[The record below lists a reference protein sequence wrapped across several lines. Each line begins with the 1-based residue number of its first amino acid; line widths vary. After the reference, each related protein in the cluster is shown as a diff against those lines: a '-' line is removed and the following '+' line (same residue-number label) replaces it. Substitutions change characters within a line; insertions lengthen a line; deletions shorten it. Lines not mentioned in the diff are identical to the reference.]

1 MNEALLRAIITIVG
15 GALAGGLTNTVAIW
29 MLFHPYRPPTL
40 GGRPLKLLQG
50 VIPKNQARL
59 ATAIG
64 RTVGTRLLTPEDIT
78 RVFARPEFR
87 DAFDRRLAAFLHD
100 VLEIERGSLR
110 EMLGPEVMADIDHV
124 LEEMLSH
131 GVALVEAHLQSP
143 GFEASVEVRAD
154 ELAQYLAKAPVG
166 DILTPAREAS
176 VRATVEEWM
185 QGVAASDGFR
195 ATVEE
200 YVRRGAERLLT
211 PDVTIQDILP
221 PGLVATLERAVAG
234 YVPLA
239 IRRLRS
245 VLDQPAARKRFEQAT
260 KDVLRRFLQDL
271 KFHQRVMARLV
282 VNEDTVKKV
291 LDTVQVEGADRIS
304 EMLRERPVRE
314 AMATGISD
322 AIADLLNRPVNQVLG
337 NPDDPD
343 VLESLDTI
351 VSWVVDLARDPAT
364 HAFVTGKLE
373 AGLARASDRTW
384 GQLLDGIPPERMA
397 EWLVR
402 AARSELAGTVY
413 REGSRRLAAAA
424 LERPIGR
431 PGRLL
436 PGGSTAQIQH
446 AASEPLWLWLQGQVP
461 NVVEKLDVARRVET
475 KMMEFPVE
483 QMEQMVRRVT
493 ERELRTIIYFG
504 YALGAF
510 VGGILVAAN
519 YFLG

>member
-40 GGRPLKLLQG
+40 RGRPLKLLQG

-64 RTVGTRLLTPEDIT
+64 RTVGGKLLTTEDIT

-87 DAFDRRLAAFLHD
+87 DAFDRRLDSFLHD
-100 VLEIERGSLR
+100 VLETERGSVR
-110 EMLGPEVMADIDHV
+110 ELLGPEVMADVDRV
-124 LEEMLSH
+124 VEEMLGH
-131 GVALVEAHLQSP
+131 GLALVEEHLLSP
-143 GFEASVEVRAD
+143 GFEASVEARAD
-154 ELAQYLAKAPVG
+154 ELARYLARAPVG

-176 VRATVEEWM
+176 AKATVEKWM
-185 QGVAASDGFR
+185 QGVATSDGFR
-195 ATVEE
+195 TTVEE

-211 PDVTIQDILP
+211 PNVTIQDIMP

-245 VLDQPAARKRFEQAT
+245 VLDQPAARKRFELAT

-271 KFHQRVMARLV
+271 KFHQRVVARLV

-351 VSWVVDLARDPAT
+351 VTWVVDLARDPAT
-364 HAFVTGKLE
+364 HAFVTDKLE

-402 AARSELAGTVY
+402 AARSEIAGTIY
-413 REGSRRLAAAA
+413 REGSRRLATAA

-431 PGRLL
+431 PARLL
-436 PGGSTAQIQH
+436 PVGAARQIQLV
-446 AASEPLWLWLQGQVP
+446 ASGPLWLWLQGQVP

-475 KMMEFPVE
+475 KVNEFPVE
-483 QMEQMVRRVT
+483 QMEEMVRRVT